1 MRVLMIYRSTRFS
14 PNSIEKD
21 RKILEEVG
29 NVLLKDG
36 AEVEYVKEEK
46 LPTDTDA
53 EIIFSMGRLPSTVEW
68 IEKKEKEG
76 IRVVNGS
83 IGMRNSGRSTI
94 ERMMRENAIPAASFE
109 GKYGYWLKRGDA
121 AAQHEEDVVYAKNET
136 ERNRVLLDFKA
147 RGIVDVVVTAHV
159 NGDLVKFYGVSGT
172 GFFRCFYPTDCGDSK
187 FGNELH
193 NGAALH
199 HEFDRRLLMTNAEML
214 ADISGLQVYGGDCII
229 RSDGTFAIIDFN
241 DWPSFS
247 RCREEAAVAIASLGK
262 RANVELLGV

>member
-94 ERMMRENAIPAASFE
+94 ERMMRENAIPAAPFE

-121 AAQHEEDVVYAKNET
+121 VAQHEEDVVYAKNET

-172 GFFRCFYPTDCGDSK
+172 DFFRCFYPTDCGDSK

-193 NGAALH
+193 NGAASH
-199 HEFDRRLLMTNAEML
+199 HEFDRQLLMTNAEML